1 MLRTNTLRFSTLTL
15 AALLAGGCA
24 KKAPEPELTAA
35 PAARPVPATTDAAAT
50 TTTEQAVAAVV
61 ANLERIHFAYDSEQ
75 LVGDS
80 LAALTD
86 NARILGAHPEIKVE
100 IQGHADARGT
110 TEYNLALGQ
119 RRADAVVAYLVRSA
133 VPATQ
138 VRSVSFGKEKPLDA
152 RQSEEAWAQNRRVEF
167 RVTAASPVAK
177 VVGTVE

>member
-1 MLRTNTLRFSTLTL
+1 MLRPYTLSTLTL

-24 KKAPEPELTAA
+24 KKAPEPELAAA
-35 PAARPVPATTDAAAT
+35 PPARPATASDDAAAAT
-50 TTTEQAVAAVV
+50 TTTEQAVARVV
-61 ANLERIHFAYDSEQ
+61 ANLERIHFAYDSDQ

-86 NARILGAHPEIKVE
+86 NARILRAHPEIKVE

-133 VPATQ
+133 VSESQ

-167 RVTAASPVAK
+167 RVTAASPVAS